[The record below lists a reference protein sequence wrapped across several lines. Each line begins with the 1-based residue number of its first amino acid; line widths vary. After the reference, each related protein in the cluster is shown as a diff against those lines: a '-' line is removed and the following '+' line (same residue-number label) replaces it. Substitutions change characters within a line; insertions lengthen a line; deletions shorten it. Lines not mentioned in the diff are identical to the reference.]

1 MFQLFQSAA
10 KLIWTRRGFCATAYA
25 IQTLDDIV
33 NLLAFHQSA
42 DALRIAVA
50 STIEYDILDNIIVI

>member
-1 MFQLFQSAA
+1 V
-10 KLIWTRRGFCATAYA
+10 YA
-25 IQTLDDIV
+25 IQALDDIV

-42 DALRIAVA
+42 DALQIAVA